1 MPYSAD
7 HSQPAPASA
16 EEVVLGVD
24 THKDFHVAV
33 VLSVLGTV
41 LGSRSFR
48 TTAVGYRA
56 LLAWAQTFGLVRR
69 AGVEGTGSYGKALTR
84 QLLAAG
90 VAVVEVNQPDRA
102 ERRRRGKSDEIDAE
116 AAARA
121 VLSGRAAATAKT
133 GDGRV
138 EMLRLFKLAKESAV
152 KARTQAINQIKAMI
166 ITAEAELRDELAGL
180 TTTKLLRHCAGLPDQ
195 PVTDGTTAARY
206 TLRLLARRVQQLTA
220 EITDLG
226 RQLDATVTAL
236 APELL
241 QQQGIGPDH
250 AAQLLITAGD
260 NPDRLH
266 TEAAFAALCGASPVQ
281 ASSGNT
287 NRHRLNRGGDRQANS
302 ALYRIVLTRLRHCP
316 ATRAYT
322 ARRTADGKSKRDI
335 IRRLKRYIARDVHK
349 IITKALR
356 PAEPTPATP

>member
-1 MPYSAD
+1 MPQSPV
-7 HSQPAPASA
+7 HSQPGPDPAG
-16 EEVVLGVD
+16 EVVLGVD

-33 VLSVLGTV
+33 VLSLLGQVLGT
-41 LGSRSFR
+41 RSFR
-48 TTAVGYRA
+48 TTAAGYRA
-56 LLAWAQTFGLVRR
+56 LLAWAQSLGVVRR

-102 ERRRRGKSDEIDAE
+102 ERRRRGKTDAIDAE

-121 VLSGRAAATAKT
+121 VLSGRATATAKT
-133 GDGRV
+133 GNGQV
-138 EMLRLFKLAKESAV
+138 EMLRMFKLARESAV
-152 KARTQAINQIKAMI
+152 KARTQTLNQLKTMI
-166 ITAEAELRDELAGL
+166 ITADPELRDQLTGL
-180 TTTKLLRHCAGLPDQ
+180 TTPKLVRHCAGLPDQ
-195 PVTDGTTAARY
+195 PVTDITAAARY

-220 EITDLG
+220 EITDLA
-226 RQLDATVTAL
+226 RQLKATVTAL
-236 APELL
+236 APALL

-260 NPDRLH
+260 NPDRLRS
-266 TEAAFAALCGASPVQ
+266 EAAFAALCGVSPIQ

-287 NRHRLNRGGDRQANS
+287 TRHRLNRGGDRHANS
-302 ALYRIVLTRLRHCP
+302 ALYLIVVCRLRHCP

-335 IRRLKRYIARDVHK
+335 IRCLKRYIARDIHK
-349 IITKALR
+349 IITGALR
-356 PAEPTPATP
+356 PAEPAPATP